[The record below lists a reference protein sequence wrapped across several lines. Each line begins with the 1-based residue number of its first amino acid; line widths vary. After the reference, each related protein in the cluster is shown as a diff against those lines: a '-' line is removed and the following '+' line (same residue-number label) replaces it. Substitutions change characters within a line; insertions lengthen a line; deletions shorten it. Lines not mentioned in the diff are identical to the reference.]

1 MKRHTLKA
9 AGVAA
14 AAALALAA
22 CSGGSGEADPEETT
36 GGEGGDDTTPVT
48 LNFTWWGN
56 DDRAARYEE
65 ALDLFEEQH
74 PNITVQTA
82 FVDFPN
88 YWTQR
93 STEAAGRALPDVMQF
108 DLSYLREYTEN
119 GHLLD
124 LAPYVGEQIDLSGFD
139 ESLVESGVLED
150 QQVGIP
156 TSTNTLA
163 LFYNPNLLE
172 QTGIEPPAED
182 YTWEDYNEF
191 LASVTEAGQTTA
203 EGQPIFGGADYTNT
217 FWFFLQWLV
226 QEGKTPFNDDG
237 TFGFDEDDMKE
248 FLGMAEDLRAD
259 KAVYPVDRGIQLLPL
274 GGFTVNESASE
285 FSWDNF
291 LAGYTADSG
300 TENIEML
307 PVPTGSDGEK
317 AMFFKPSMLLSAG
330 ANTEHPEQAATL
342 INFLLTDPE
351 VGRIFGTSKGV
362 PADEEQRAAME
373 LEEGSVDA
381 RVVAYE
387 EAVAD
392 HVTEPVPVP
401 VKGFGS
407 IEAEYKRLAE
417 ELAYGTVTI
426 DQFVETWFAEAQM
439 MTQ

>member
-1 MKRHTLKA
+1 MKHYTLKA
-9 AGVAA
+9 AGLVA
-14 AAALALAA
+14 AAALALTACGGGDAEPAA
-22 CSGGSGEADPEETT
+22 EGAATADPNAE
-36 GGEGGDDTTPVT
+36 VT

-56 DDRAARYEE
+56 DDRATRYEE
-65 ALDLFEEQH
+65 ALALFQEEH
-74 PNITVQTA
+74 PNITVQTS
-82 FVDFPN
+82 FQDFPN
-88 YWTQR
+88 YWTAR
-93 STEAAGRALPDVMQF
+93 STEAAGRSLPDVMQF

-124 LAPYVGEQIDLSGFD
+124 LTEYIGNGIDTEQID
-139 ESLVESGVLED
+139 ESLLQSGVLED
-150 QQVGIP
+150 EQVGIP

-163 LFYNPNLLE
+163 MFYHPSLLE
-172 QTGIEPPAED
+172 QTGVEAPSED
-182 YTWEDYNEF
+182 YTWEEYNEF
-191 LASVTEAGQTTA
+191 IAAVSAAGQSTP

-226 QEGKTPFNDDG
+226 QQGKTPFTDEG
-237 TFGFDEDDMKE
+237 EFGFEEADMAE
-248 FLGMAEDLRAD
+248 FLELTADLRAD
-259 KAVYPVDRGIQLLPL
+259 KAVYPVERGIQLLPL

-285 FSWDNF
+285 ISWDNF

-300 TENIEML
+300 DEAIQMM
-307 PVPTGSDGEK
+307 PVPSNEDGEK

-330 ANTEHPEQAATL
+330 ANTEHPAEAAMLIDFL
-342 INFLLTDPE
+342 INDPE

-362 PADEEQRAAME
+362 PATQAQRDAMV

-392 HVTEPVPVP
+392 QVTEPVPVP

-417 ELAYGTVTI
+417 ELAYGTITV
-426 DQFVETWFAEAQM
+426 DEFVESWFSEAAL